1 MASEKDRVRSGRLRR
16 LGRIAALGPR
26 TGVHLAG
33 HVLRRGA
40 GDGERI
46 GEALFATLGDMKA
59 GSLKVGQIFA
69 QASDGLP
76 EGMRLRLGRLF
87 SQAPA
92 LSWDAV
98 AQVVRDELGDEPE
111 ALFAS
116 FERAPFAGASLG
128 QVHRATLDDGRVV
141 AVKVQYPGV
150 AEALEHD
157 LDLLRGM
164 ANTVGAGGLVFDTRQ
179 YFSAFRRETLDEL
192 DYRLEATKLR
202 QVAALVAAWPQLVVP
217 GLHEDRCAA
226 RVLTMDL
233 LEGPTLYDRF
243 DAPGSPD
250 ERFALACDV
259 MRAVLGPLFA
269 GGLINADAH
278 PGNFV
283 VLADGRLG
291 LLDFGA
297 VSGLDPARVRGVGA
311 VLSALIEPGE
321 HDWETLFEAAGLWI
335 SRPDDKSRALLDEMA
350 EAMGRPLQADT
361 HFGRDSFLEE
371 FGRIKQSH
379 PLQIVR
385 TRMDPA
391 LLGLFR
397 AILGVYH
404 ALKHLEV
411 EGDIRPVLRELV
423 EAQPAR
429 GVG

>member
-1 MASEKDRVRSGRLRR
+1 MASDRDRVRAGRLRR

-40 GDGERI
+40 GGGERI
-46 GEALFATLGDMKA
+46 GETLFSTLGDMKA
-59 GSLKVGQIFA
+59 GSLKVGQIMA

-92 LSWDAV
+92 LSWEAV
-98 AQVVRDELGDEPE
+98 AAVIRAELGDEPH
-111 ALFAS
+111 ALFATI
-116 FERAPFAGASLG
+116 EPEPFAGASLG

-150 AEALEHD
+150 AQALEHD

-179 YFSAFRRETLDEL
+179 YFSVFRQETLDEL
-192 DYRLEATKLR
+192 DYRLEADKLR
-202 QVAALVAAWPQLVVP
+202 RVAALVAPWPQLVVP
-217 GLHEDRCAA
+217 ALVEERCAA
-226 RVLTMDL
+226 KVLTMDL
-233 LEGPTLYDRF
+233 LEGPTLHDRF
-243 DAPGSPD
+243 SDPGSLA
-250 ERFALACDV
+250 ERYALACDV

-269 GGLINADAH
+269 GGLVNADAH

-283 VLADGRLG
+283 VLEDGRLG

-297 VSGLDPARVRGVGA
+297 VSGVDPDRVRGIGE
-311 VLSALIEPGE
+311 VLMALLEPGE
-321 HDWETLFEAAGLWI
+321 HDWEALFEAGGMWI
-335 SRPDDKSRALLDEMA
+335 GKPDAKSRAMLEEMA
-350 EAMGRPLQADT
+350 AAMARPLHADT
-361 HFGRDSFLEE
+361 HFGRDTFLQE
-371 FGRIKQSH
+371 FGRIKQQH
-379 PLQIVR
+379 PLQIMR

-423 EAQPAR
+423 AAQ
-429 GVG
+429 G